1 MKQEQQTIEI
11 TINDYKTMCGV
22 IDVSSQRGA
31 FRANELAGVG
41 MLHNKLIT
49 YIQQNEPT
57 NQVNGPGVPNQ
68 PNQPKQP
75 KQPKIDIEGKD

>member
-1 MKQEQQTIEI
+1 MNQQQQKIEI

-22 IDVSSQRGA
+22 IDIASTRGA
-31 FRANELAGVG
+31 FRANELAGIG
-41 MLHNKLIT
+41 ILHNRLIE
-49 YIQQNEPT
+49 YIRQNEPT